1 MILILMYHRIDDPD
15 SPDRFNRF
23 CAHIEWLCQQGEII
37 LPGENPNP
45 GQMGFCLTFDDAY
58 VDYPHKVFPFLRDKG
73 IPSVLGIPTGLIEE
87 RTSAPYRERLIQ
99 SVQPLEQECRV
110 PTPLSTW
117 EELRTLAKDPLIRL
131 AAHGH
136 QHRSLRSLQQK
147 DEKDEELRRPQ
158 EIMAEKAG
166 VHPDT
171 FIYPYGHFDKESK
184 ESAFQKYRYVMRI
197 GAALNRNWGTP
208 GQLLYRVDADRY
220 WLSGKGFRH
229 SDRLRWTLA
238 NLINRARGR

>member
-131 AAHGH
+131 AAHGYGLLFPGLNGLVLARVAPEW
-136 QHRSLRSLQQK
+136 RSRASGWVVTAFDGGFFGLLLLLGPLAEYGGYGIAFAVLATLQIGSGFIFLRMTRSIR
-147 DEKDEELRRPQ
+147 D
-158 EIMAEKAG
+158 
-166 VHPDT
+166 
-171 FIYPYGHFDKESK
+171 
-184 ESAFQKYRYVMRI
+184 
-197 GAALNRNWGTP
+197 
-208 GQLLYRVDADRY
+208 
-220 WLSGKGFRH
+220 
-229 SDRLRWTLA
+229 
-238 NLINRARGR
+238 